1 MKKDLDKKIEALETA
16 IETIQEAL
24 AELKV
29 KQREIEVENA
39 QQHVSKNKK
48 EYIETVTEEKPKEEI
63 VKIKEPL
70 QEREVKQVD
79 ISAFKPEPFNIIKF
93 CQTWLPRVFVGI
105 MLLGVIWLFKAGVDA
120 GLLTPAIRIVFGIV
134 LSIGLYYIGDIQIK
148 RAAGVRV
155 SISWRKYYGIVLT
168 TFAAHYL
175 YGFIPASVAFLCNIA
190 WVILGIYLAK
200 RYQSEYLTIFVAVGA
215 FFVPFLLNSTTPN
228 PYIFFGYET
237 VLTLSLLWYA
247 LKNRYKYLYMISY
260 AVAAI
265 VLFVF
270 FAVMSMLVENLQIQ
284 LTIVYGLIHLL
295 LFWHMFTERS
305 FILEPRLAIFS
316 ANAVF
321 FILAISKIPDFTTW
335 GLIISAIVHAAMFV
349 FEYRKN
355 RHSTFTNLLFGFAMG
370 AFSLAI
376 LYEYSLVNAA
386 IVLLLQGFLG
396 MVTSIKVKQQIK
408 LYVSATVYAIGM
420 IQTIFSPFDQFIS
433 AGFVAHLILIGTFY
447 YCMREAKEVLASFG
461 KYMYSIVL
469 YWFMIIVFITITR
482 IGEVLSTDGSVISVS
497 VSLLWMVYALFAVWF
512 GRNRNMNEI
521 LYAGLVVLV
530 VTVGKLFLLDLPEVS
545 MMIRAVLFLIV
556 GSIGIV
562 ISRMFSRRK
571 RVRRRQSMY
580 GLPFYSY

>member
-1 MKKDLDKKIEALETA
+1 MKEDLNKKIEALETA
-16 IETIQEAL
+16 IETMQEAL
-24 AELKV
+24 FELKA
-29 KQREIEVENA
+29 KQKEIEVKNV
-39 QQHVSKNKK
+39 QQRVSKEKK
-48 EYIETVTEEKPKEEI
+48 EYIETVTEEKRKEE
-63 VKIKEPL
+63 VATIKEL
-70 QEREVKQVD
+70 VQEREVKQVD

-93 CQTWLPRVFVGI
+93 CQTWLPRIFVGI

-134 LSIGLYYIGDIQIK
+134 LSIGFYYIGDIQIK
-148 RAAGVRV
+148 RERQVLGLVLAGG
-155 SISWRKYYGIVLT
+155 SITGIVLT

-175 YGFIPASVAFLCNIA
+175 YGFIPASVAFVCNIA
-190 WVILGIYLAK
+190 WVILGIYVAK

-237 VLTLSLLWYA
+237 ILTLSLLWYA
-247 LKNRYKYLYMISY
+247 LKNRYQYLYMISY

-270 FAVMSMLVENLQIQ
+270 FAIMSMLVKDLQVQ
-284 LTIVYGLIHLL
+284 LTVVYGLIHLL

-305 FILEPRLAIFS
+305 FIVEPRLAIFS

-321 FILAISKIPDFTTW
+321 FILAISKIPEFTTW
-335 GLIISAIVHAAMFV
+335 GLMISALVHAIMFV

-355 RHSTFTNLLFGFAMG
+355 RHSAFTNLLFGFAMG

-396 MVTSIKVKQQIK
+396 MFTSIKGKQQIK
-408 LYVSATVYAIGM
+408 LYVSATIYAIGM
-420 IQTIFSPFDQFIS
+420 IQTIFSPFDYFLS
-433 AGFVAHLILIGTFY
+433 AGCVAHIILIGTFY
-447 YCMREAKEVLASFG
+447 YCMKQAKDVLKSFG
-461 KYMYSIVL
+461 KYVYSIAL
-469 YWFMIIVFITITR
+469 YWFMVIVFIAITR
-482 IGEVLSTDGSVISVS
+482 VGEVLSTDGSIISVS
-497 VSLLWMVYALFAVWF
+497 VSLLWMVYALFAVWL
-512 GRNRNMNEI
+512 GRNKHMNEI

-530 VTVGKLFLLDLPEVS
+530 VTIGKLFLLDLPEVS

-562 ISRMFSRRK
+562 ISRMFFSK
-571 RVRRRQSMY
+571 EEK
-580 GLPFYSY
+580 

>member
-1 MKKDLDKKIEALETA
+1 MKEDLDKKIEALETA

-24 AELKV
+24 SDLKA

-39 QQHVSKNKK
+39 QQHVRKEKK
-48 EYIETVTEEKPKEEI
+48 VYKETIVDEKSQESVVAIKENMQEIEEK
-63 VKIKEPL
+63 
-70 QEREVKQVD
+70 QVN

-93 CQTWLPRVFVGI
+93 CQTWLPRIFVGI

-120 GLLTPAIRIVFGIV
+120 GLLTPAIRIVFGIA

-148 RAAGVRV
+148 RERQALGLVLAGG
-155 SISWRKYYGIVLT
+155 SITGIVLT

-175 YGFIPASVAFLCNIA
+175 YGFIPASVAFICNII

-200 RYQSEYLTIFVAVGA
+200 RYQSEYLTIFVAGGA

-228 PYIFFGYET
+228 SYIFFGYET
-237 VLTLSLLWYA
+237 ILTLSLLWYA
-247 LKNRYKYLYMISY
+247 LKHRYKYLYMICY

-270 FAVMSMLVENLQIQ
+270 FAVMSMLVEDLQIQ
-284 LTIVYGLIHLL
+284 LTFVYGLIHLL

-321 FILAISKIPDFTTW
+321 FILAISKIPEFTTW
-335 GLIISAIVHAAMFV
+335 GLIISALVHAVMFV
-349 FEYRKN
+349 FEYRKDRN
-355 RHSTFTNLLFGFAMG
+355 STFTNLLFGFAMG

-396 MVTSIKVKQQIK
+396 MMTAIKVKQQIK
-408 LYVSATVYAIGM
+408 LYVSATIYAIGM

-433 AGFVAHLILIGTFY
+433 AGFVAHIILIGTFY
-447 YCMREAKEVLASFG
+447 YCMKQSKEVLISFG
-461 KYMYSIVL
+461 KYVYSIAIYSFMVL
-469 YWFMIIVFITITR
+469 VFVTITR
-482 IGEVLSTDGSVISVS
+482 IGEVLSTDGSIISVS
-497 VSLLWMVYALFAVWF
+497 VSLLWMIYALFAVWL
-512 GRNRNMNEI
+512 GRNKNMNEI

-530 VTVGKLFLLDLPEVS
+530 VTIGKLFLLDLPEVS

-562 ISRMFSRRK
+562 ISRMFFSK
-571 RVRRRQSMY
+571 EEK
-580 GLPFYSY
+580 

>member
-1 MKKDLDKKIEALETA
+1 MKEDLDKKIEALETA
-16 IETIQEAL
+16 IDTIQEAIS
-24 AELKV
+24 ELKA
-29 KQREIEVENA
+29 KRREIEIENA
-39 QQHVSKNKK
+39 QQHVRKEKK
-48 EYIETVTEEKPKEEI
+48 AYIEPIVDEKSQENVVT
-63 VKIKEPL
+63 IKEPM
-70 QEREVKQVD
+70 QEIEEKQVN

-93 CQTWLPRVFVGI
+93 CQTWLPRIFVGI

-120 GLLTPAIRIVFGIV
+120 GLLTPAIRIVFGIA
-134 LSIGLYYIGDIQIK
+134 LSIGLYYIGDVQIK
-148 RAAGVRV
+148 RERQALGLVLAGG
-155 SISWRKYYGIVLT
+155 SITGIVLT

-175 YGFIPASVAFLCNIA
+175 YGFIPASVAFICNIA

-237 VLTLSLLWYA
+237 ILTLSLLWYA
-247 LKNRYKYLYMISY
+247 LKNHYKYLYMISY

-284 LTIVYGLIHLL
+284 LTFVYGLIHLL

-321 FILAISKIPDFTTW
+321 FVLTIAKIPEFTTW
-335 GLIISAIVHAAMFV
+335 GLIISALVHAIMFV

-396 MVTSIKVKQQIK
+396 MITAIKVKQQIK
-408 LYVSATVYAIGM
+408 LYVSATIYAIGM
-420 IQTIFSPFDQFIS
+420 IQTIFSPFDQFLS
-433 AGFVAHLILIGTFY
+433 SGFVAHLILIGTFY
-447 YCMREAKEVLASFG
+447 YCMKQAKDVLISFG
-461 KYMYSIVL
+461 KYVYSIAL
-469 YWFMIIVFITITR
+469 YSFMVIVFVAITR
-482 IGEVLSTDGSVISVS
+482 VGEVLSTDGSIISVP
-497 VSLLWMVYALFAVWF
+497 VSLLWMVYALFAVWL

-530 VTVGKLFLLDLPEVS
+530 VTIGKLFLLDLPEVS

-562 ISRMFSRRK
+562 ISRMFFSK
-571 RVRRRQSMY
+571 EEK
-580 GLPFYSY
+580 

>member
-39 QQHVSKNKK
+39 QQHVSKDKK
-48 EYIETVTEEKPKEEI
+48 EYIETVMEEKPKEEI
-63 VKIKEPL
+63 VKIKESL

-79 ISAFKPEPFNIIKF
+79 ISAFKSEPFNIIKF

-120 GLLTPAIRIVFGIV
+120 GLLTPAIRIVFGIA

-148 RAAGVRV
+148 RERQALGLVLAGG
-155 SISWRKYYGIVLT
+155 SITGIVLT

-335 GLIISAIVHAAMFV
+335 GLIISALVHAAMFV

-396 MVTSIKVKQQIK
+396 MVTSIKGKQQIK

-447 YCMREAKEVLASFG
+447 YCMRHAKEVLASFG

-562 ISRMFSRRK
+562 ISRMFFSK
-571 RVRRRQSMY
+571 EEK
-580 GLPFYSY
+580 